1 MLPITIPLITQTTRK
16 MDTSQIFSKMNQD
29 TGKSI
34 DHVMNEFKTLHTGK
48 ANSSMVE
55 NVSVDVYGSAMKLRD
70 IAAITTP
77 DARTIQIQPWDKSS
91 CAPIEKALL
100 EAKIGITPLITG
112 EIIRLPIPELSG
124 ERREELCKIAQGFAE
139 QSRVGVR
146 ASRKEAMDALK
157 IAQKDGLPEDDFKRA
172 EKNVQ
177 KNTDDAV
184 AKINDALAEKE
195 SDLRQV

>member
-1 MLPITIPLITQTTRK
+1 MN
-16 MDTSQIFSKMNQD
+16 TSQIFSKMNQD
-29 TGKSI
+29 TEKSI

>member
-1 MLPITIPLITQTTRK
+1 MN
-16 MDTSQIFSKMNQD
+16 TSQIFSKMNQD
-29 TGKSI
+29 TDKSI